1 MVEARLSRNRAWL
14 KRSVRSLLLLG
25 GGIVFP
31 VVWLAHS
38 QQSSSPAP
46 WSATLTEQQRAG
58 RNLLIKNCSICHLPL
73 KTESKSTVESATVG
87 PVLKGL
93 FRREKPLSEQDVR
106 TFILRGVPQ
115 RMPGFQYGLEPKE
128 IDDII
133 AYLKTL

>member
-1 MVEARLSRNRAWL
+1 MIEARLSRNRTWL
-14 KRSVRSLLLLG
+14 KRSVRSMLLLG
-25 GGIVFP
+25 SGIVFL
-31 VVWLAHS
+31 VVWPAHS

-46 WSATLTEQQRAG
+46 WSATLNEQQRAG
-58 RNLLIKNCSICHLPL
+58 RNVFIKNCSICHLPL

-93 FRREKPLSEQDVR
+93 FRGKKPLSEQDVR

-115 RMPGFQYGLEPKE
+115 KMPGFQYGLEPKE
-128 IDDII
+128 IDNII